1 LSGSIGYPNIENV
14 ERFLEQSIVPNAT
27 NKEVYNLRRLFME
40 CIGELQITMDYK
52 EKQERYNGAT

>member
-1 LSGSIGYPNIENV
+1 VPIDYPNVENV

-27 NKEVYNLRRLFME
+27 NKEVYNLRRLLME
-40 CIGELQITMDYK
+40 CTGELHITMDYK